1 MTIGMSGDQTWSL
14 MFNHTTSKLKHAL
27 TQGSQDLASGEID
40 NLAAHNRPALSKVA
54 YLDTVAA
61 QTSAFE
67 TVLNDQRMFLN
78 HASDSLDFLQH
89 SGRQFGEDML
99 ALNQSATHIV
109 DIRI

>member
-1 MTIGMSGDQTWSL
+1 MTTHNNVAPIIIKRKKIIVSGGHHGGAW
-14 MFNHTTSKLKHAL
+14 
-27 TQGSQDLASGEID
+27 
-40 NLAAHNRPALSKVA
+40 KVA